1 LPLLGWKLQL
11 WNEKKRKM
19 KEKKNKRRKN
29 GGLSATGFGHS
40 IYKNYKANS
49 DSKLT

>member
-1 LPLLGWKLQL
+1 MK
-11 WNEKKRKM
+11 EKKRK
-19 KEKKNKRRKN
+19 ERQRKKKN

-49 DSKLT
+49 DTKLT